1 MKFIKQ
7 LERLQRLDELIKNE
21 CISTPEDFAKKL
33 GVSRSHLYR
42 LIETLKDYGAE
53 ISFNRK
59 QQCFYYKKPFIFKV
73 LIPNTILSITE
84 MKKISAGFSKNTI
97 PSFFMRQNSFTFTP
111 RFAQNKDINYK
122 CL

>member
-7 LERLQRLDELIKNE
+7 LERLQRLDHIIRNELTG
-21 CISTPEDFAKKL
+21 TPEEFSKKL

-53 ISFNRK
+53 IEYSRK
-59 QQCFYYKKPFIFKV
+59 QQFFHYKNPFIFKV
-73 LIPNTILSITE
+73 FILNNILSTTE
-84 MKKISAGFSKNTI
+84 MKKISGGFSKKII
-97 PSFFMRQNSFTFTP
+97 PSLFMRPNNFILANS
-111 RFAQNKDINYK
+111 FAQNETYSYE